1 MTADLAGVG
10 RTARALHDA
19 YGPLLTREP
28 SGDSIEQARAVEALD
43 AARDRLRGGERPG
56 ADQLSL
62 DLRSCHPI

>member
-1 MTADLAGVG
+1 MTGLAAA
-10 RTARALHDA
+10 ARALQDA

-28 SGDSIEQARAVEALD
+28 SGDSVEQARAVEALD

>member
-10 RTARALHDA
+10 NAARALHDA

-28 SGDSIEQARAVEALD
+28 SGESIEQTRAVEALD

-56 ADQLSL
+56 ADQLTL
-62 DLRSCHPI
+62 DVRTR